1 MEEDDGTEEDGTEE
15 DDPFRELRLDEEF
28 VRGAS
33 AKELAAADR
42 ARRAEQ
48 IAARKAAEEAK
59 LRAEKLEQRADKRLK
74 RKAAEGAKRVR
85 SPRILPFLIV
95 IGIAVAW
102 TVLTSRGGG
111 DSGLQ
116 PPQPEDAEEARQD
129 AAWQSGTASATRI
142 PVGDPRP
149 TPRPA
154 TSTVRI
160 ATQPVAPAE
169 SGPYRFLLTQPNS
182 AAPVTYDPCRVVP
195 VVVNRAKMP
204 AGGDAILSGALAELR
219 RRAGLSFQVEGASDE
234 APTTPRKSFQP
245 ERYGDRWAPVLIAW
259 TDPAGAPVLAGD
271 VGGAGWSNAVDAAS
285 GRVVYVT
292 GQVYLDGP
300 AVGEMLKA
308 RDGTAQA
315 QALLLHELAHV
326 VGLDHVDDDSQL
338 MHPIGTRGLTGFA
351 TGDLQGLAM
360 LGAGP
365 CIPSL

>member
-1 MEEDDGTEEDGTEE
+1 MAEDEGTAQ
-15 DDPFRELRLDEEF
+15 DDPFRGLRLDEEF

-48 IAARKAAEEAK
+48 IAARKAAEEAE
-59 LRAEKLEQRADKRLK
+59 LRAAKLEQRADKRLK
-74 RKAAEGAKRVR
+74 RKAAAGAKRVR
-85 SPRILPFLIV
+85 SPRILPFLII

-102 TVLTSRGGG
+102 TVLTNRGGG
-111 DSGLQ
+111 DSDSGLQ
-116 PPQPEDAEEARQD
+116 PPRPPQPEETEEPQRD

-160 ATQPVAPAE
+160 ATQPVVPAE

-182 AAPVTYDPCRVVP
+182 AAPVTFDPCRVVP

-204 AGGDAILSGALAELR
+204 AGGEAILNGALAELR

-234 APTTPRKSFQP
+234 VPATPRKSFQP

-271 VGGAGWSNAVDAAS
+271 VGGAGWSNAVDAGT

-308 RDGTAQA
+308 RDGTAHA